1 MEGFGYGDIIVIGAI
16 AAFIILR
23 YRAMLGEQSGRDP
36 SSIQPPAA
44 STDPLEPV
52 IRVAERERAK
62 PAASAA
68 PAMQH
73 TPELEARFKAMK
85 AVDAEFSPDEFLQGA
100 KLAFEMVVKAFSTH
114 DRETLGMLLDP
125 AIFAKF
131 EAVLKQQEN
140 LRQRRDTTLVAI
152 TECQITKAELR
163 GRVAELTVAFTSE
176 QIHLVRDESGNII
189 EGNPGAIET
198 VVDEWNFTRELG
210 SASPNWLISG
220 T

>member
-52 IRVAERERAK
+52 IRVAEREKTK
-62 PAASAA
+62 PAA
-68 PAMQH
+68 PITPTKQH
-73 TPELEARFKAMK
+73 APELEARFKAMN

-125 AIFAKF
+125 AIFANF
-131 EAVLKQQEN
+131 EAVLQHQET

-152 TECQITKAELR
+152 TESRITKAELR
-163 GRVAELTVAFTSE
+163 GKVAEITVAFTSE

-189 EGNPGAIET
+189 EGDPGVIET
-198 VVDEWNFTRELG
+198 VVDEWNFTRDLG
-210 SASPNWLISG
+210 STSPNWLITG